1 MNEDAVFKT
10 RAGQNLYLFLCK
22 CSLCTSI
29 FIVHTNMSYSS
40 RSLRFESVNYFL
52 NVVPFIDFMINN
64 YLWSMDYVKQPTVER
79 LQSLS
84 N

>member
-29 FIVHTNMSYSS
+29 VIGQTRLTLQGLWGLRVQITFLMLFDLFI
-40 RSLRFESVNYFL
+40 
-52 NVVPFIDFMINN
+52 
-64 YLWSMDYVKQPTVER
+64 LWLTIIYGLWTT
-79 LQSLS
+79 
-84 N
+84 